1 MTEISLGCV
10 WDCLS
15 PGRTRGWFALHQ
27 DVALFGAAESEWP
40 SHGDTLVSRLG
51 GFSRGSLGFSPAKD

>member
-15 PGRTRGWFALHQ
+15 PGRTRGWFVLHQ
-27 DVALFGAAESEWP
+27 DVPLCRAAELEWP
-40 SHGDTLVSRLG
+40 SHEDTLVSRLG
-51 GFSRGSLGFSPAKD
+51 GFSRVNLGFSPAKD